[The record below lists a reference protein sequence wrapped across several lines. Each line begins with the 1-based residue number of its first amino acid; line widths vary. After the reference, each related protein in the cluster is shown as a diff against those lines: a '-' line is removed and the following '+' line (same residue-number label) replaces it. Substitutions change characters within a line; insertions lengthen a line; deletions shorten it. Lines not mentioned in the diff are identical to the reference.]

1 MVSGII
7 LSDIGKLQSSLTIRN
22 FACFT
27 FYPTRRYA
35 NELQVAYFAL
45 SEFITLTHR
54 IIGLFFSANYEEN
67 SSLSTL
73 IDLA

>member
-22 FACFT
+22 FECFT

-35 NELQVAYFAL
+35 NELEVAYFAL
-45 SEFITLTHR
+45 SGIYNAHP
-54 IIGLFFSANYEEN
+54 
-67 SSLSTL
+67 
-73 IDLA
+73 